1 MSFLYNV
8 IGLSPFFDN
17 PNIAEDRGEDNEND
31 FSENGESVP
40 YMFIFLDQK
49 NHFEREVVL
58 CWFLFETVFFVET
71 IHTSICLSE
80 LLTSSVEWV

>member
-1 MSFLYNV
+1 MNLLDNV
-8 IGLSPFFDN
+8 IDLSPFFDN
-17 PNIAEDRGEDNEND
+17 PSITEDRGEDNEND
-31 FSENGESVP
+31 FSESVP

-49 NHFEREVVL
+49 NHSEREVVL